1 MDFRNRILGLEYIH
15 SRDLDSHPGNWR
27 DHPKPQVEAL
37 RGVLAEV
44 GEAVGQIGEAAILAR
59 ELVAAAEQ
67 LWLTG
72 RLPRDERLDYVMDK
86 LALYFPDLDRQQVY
100 PLVEAAVYWLKRATQ
115 QEPTDLPVPLGGA
128 RAGTQGARH
137 A

>member
-1 MDFRNRILGLEYIH
+1 MDNSLGFYGGGLLAVIAILLLVSWRVG
-15 SRDLDSHPGNWR
+15 SRASN
-27 DHPKPQVEAL
+27 
-37 RGVLAEV
+37 V

>member
-1 MDFRNRILGLEYIH
+1 MDNSLGFYGGGLLAIIAILLLVSWRVG
-15 SRDLDSHPGNWR
+15 SRASN
-27 DHPKPQVEAL
+27 
-37 RGVLAEV
+37 V
-44 GEAVGQIGEAAILAR
+44 GEALDQIGQAAILAR

-115 QEPTDLPVPLGGA
+115 QEPTDLPADLGKLLKPQMPGLKK
-128 RAGTQGARH
+128 
-137 A
+137 